1 MTANTGDFPG
11 AEPATAGEA
20 VPDFEAALSELER
33 IVQQL
38 ESGSLGL
45 EPSLARFEQGIALL
59 RQCYETLE
67 TAEQRIEMLTG
78 LDADGNPRTAP
89 FPAAESDVEVSV
101 QIEQTEIE
109 VTSKRPSPRKASV
122 EKRVAE
128 AGPAGPPDDADDVDE
143 GPRLF

>member
-1 MTANTGDFPG
+1 VA
-11 AEPATAGEA
+11 
-20 VPDFEAALSELER
+20 DFEAALSELER

-45 EPSLARFEQGIALL
+45 EPSMARFEQGIALL

-67 TAEQRIEMLTG
+67 TAEQRIELLTG
-78 LDADGNPRTAP
+78 MDADGNPRTAP
-89 FPAAESDVEVSV
+89 FPAAETEVEVSV

-109 VTSKRPSPRKASV
+109 IASERPAPRKGSV
-122 EKRVAE
+122 EKRVPE
-128 AGPAGPPDDADDVDE
+128 ADPDDAAEDADE